1 MILPINNFIGNSE
14 GENVVWQKF
23 SEFLPDDFVSF
34 HNYNLGLKEADVILL
49 VPNLG
54 VLVIEIKGFY
64 AKNIIDVPDNGI
76 IRVKNQPAIPSPFKQ
91 AAKYRNILMDDFL
104 KPNGIESVY
113 VTCAVCYP
121 YISHEEYIEKGLN
134 KISHDILTI
143 TKDDLENK
151 DALMKKIEDIFE
163 HTYASVAMPQ
173 LVKYGFNNELL
184 DSVGN
189 IISQNF
195 RNTTSIVEE
204 ADEDVVTEKRTNYSR
219 LICVKD
225 GSAFSDDKV
234 AQMIKEWSL
243 GTKIYFYT
251 SDCNLMKK
259 VSDCLSKVI
268 EEKELDDRKAF
279 KLANNTTF
287 LFSGDVCAAIKDSF
301 EIINGENYEDY
312 EEQLDVLHKNSSFN
326 KDQYEVEH
334 AVLEN
339 IIVKAGAG
347 TGKTYSMI
355 S

>member
-34 HNYNLGLKEADVILL
+34 HNYTLGIKEADVMLL

-64 AKNIIDVPDNGI
+64 GKNIIDVPDNTI
-76 IRVKNQPAIPSPFKQ
+76 IRVKNQPAVPSPFKQ
-91 AAKYRNILMDDFL
+91 AIKYRNILTEDFL

-195 RNTTSIVEE
+195 RNTSSVKDEE
-204 ADEDVVTEKRTNYSR
+204 PDEDVVTEERSHYSR
-219 LICVKD
+219 LICVKNGND
-225 GSAFSDDKV
+225 FNEDAIS
-234 AQMIKEWSL
+234 QMLKDWSL

-251 SDCNLMKK
+251 SDVALMQN
-259 VSDCLSKVI
+259 VSERLESI
-268 EEKELDDRKAF
+268 ISEKELDDRKAF
-279 KLANNTTF
+279 KVTNNTTF
-287 LFSGDVCAAIKDSF
+287 LFSGGICDVINNSF
-301 EIINGENYEDY
+301 EIVDGENYIEY
-312 EEQLDVLHKNSSFN
+312 SEELENFHLHSSIN

-334 AVLEN
+334 AE
-339 IIVKAGAG
+339 
-347 TGKTYSMI
+347 
-355 S
+355 